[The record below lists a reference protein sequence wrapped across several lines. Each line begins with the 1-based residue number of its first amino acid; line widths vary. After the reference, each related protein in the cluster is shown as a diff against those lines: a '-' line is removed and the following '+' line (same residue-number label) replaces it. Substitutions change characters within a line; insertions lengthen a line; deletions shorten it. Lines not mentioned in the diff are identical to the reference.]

1 VIDLPEAVV
10 KFLKRPN
17 PAVIA
22 FIRPDGFPMSVAT
35 WYDWE
40 NGLILVNM
48 HESRSRLRWLRA
60 NPKASLTALGGG
72 GVPSK
77 QGGEV
82 PPQQGGAS
90 GAGSARPDALRG
102 EVPPQQGGAS
112 GAGSARPDALR
123 GDVPPQTD
131 DWYRHVSLYGSV
143 VRFADDTKLADIDRL
158 CLRYTGK
165 AFSNRRAKRVSAW
178 IEPHGWHG
186 WDDEGEVA
194 STSVRT

>member
-1 VIDLPEAVV
+1 LIDLPAPVV

-40 NGLILVNM
+40 DGLILVNM

-72 GVPSK
+72 GVP
-77 QGGEV
+77 
-82 PPQQGGAS
+82 
-90 GAGSARPDALRG
+90 
-102 EVPPQQGGAS
+102 
-112 GAGSARPDALR
+112 
-123 GDVPPQTD
+123 PQTD
-131 DWYRHVSLYGSV
+131 DWYRHVSLYGTV
-143 VRFADDTKLADIDRL
+143 VRFADDSTLADIDRL

-165 AFSNRRAKRVSAW
+165 PFSNRNAKRVSAW

-186 WDDEGEVA
+186 WDDGGEVA
-194 STSVRT
+194 STDVRT